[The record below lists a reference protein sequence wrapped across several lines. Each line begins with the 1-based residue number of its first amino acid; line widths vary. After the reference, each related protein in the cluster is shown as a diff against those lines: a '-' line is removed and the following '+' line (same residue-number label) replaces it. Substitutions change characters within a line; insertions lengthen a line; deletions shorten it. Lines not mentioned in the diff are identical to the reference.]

1 MEQAILKCGICGA
14 VVEVLVECQCY
25 TGFECCGQPMQE
37 EIPQT
42 ADRTKEKHVPVGE
55 VFSKWETK
63 VTVGSTLHPMT
74 EEHRILWIE
83 MISGSMRIRK
93 YLNAGERPEAIF
105 PMPFTPGVI
114 LREYCNIHGLWVYEY
129 KE

>member
-1 MEQAILKCGICGA
+1 MKETILKCGICGA
-14 VVEVLVECQCY
+14 VAEIIVECQCY
-25 TGFECCGQPMQE
+25 EGFVCCGQTMQE
-37 EIPQT
+37 EKPQT

-63 VTVGSTLHPMT
+63 VTVGMVLHPMT

-83 MISGSMRIRK
+83 IIDGDMRVRK
-93 YLNAGERPEAIF
+93 YLKAGERPEAVF
-105 PMPFTPGVI
+105 PIPFKPGVI
-114 LREYCNIHGLWVYEY
+114 LREYCNIHGLWEYEY

>member
-1 MEQAILKCGICGA
+1 MKQTILKCAICGA
-14 VVEVLVECQCY
+14 VAEVLVECQSY
-25 TGFECCGQPMQE
+25 AGLQCCGQPMQE

-63 VTVGSTLHPMT
+63 VTVGTTLHPMT

-83 MISGSMRIRK
+83 IIDGDMRVRK
-93 YLNAGERPEAIF
+93 YLKAGERPEAVF
-105 PMPFTPGVI
+105 PISFKPGVI
-114 LREYCNIHGLWVYEY
+114 LREYCNIHGLWEYEY